1 MVHERETVIRISPGQ
16 RELVVEQ
23 KNDAGVTVRKS
34 LTPETFARCIVGS
47 RLDTVVR
54 TSGLLPE
61 NCIGVSL
68 SDGLSQYFIRYPEL
82 YADVT
87 YYGTLYERFPLP
99 RLVFAFSYDKESRKV
114 IGKRLCVVKDERLTP
129 ETPTYTY
136 PFSNVHEDGCICTGN
151 NALPVYKDPTRI
163 ATLADFI
170 LRMPNNN
177 DMFSEENNKLNLGY
191 RDLLEHLK
199 DKPPAY
205 YYSDVLIPD
214 GKTLKDFME
223 GR

>member
-1 MVHERETVIRISPGQ
+1 MNSELDTVIRISPGR

-23 KNDAGVTVRKS
+23 KNNAGVTARKS
-34 LTPETFARCIVGS
+34 LTPETFAKCIVGS
-47 RLDTVVR
+47 RMDRVVR
-54 TSGLLPE
+54 SSGLLPE

-99 RLVFAFSYDKESRKV
+99 RLVFAFAYDNESCKV
-114 IGKRLCVVKDERLTP
+114 IGKKLCVVKDERLTLG
-129 ETPTYTY
+129 TPTYTY
-136 PFSNVHEDGCICTGN
+136 PFSNVHTDGGICTGN

-177 DMFSEENNKLNLGY
+177 DMFSEDNNKLGLGY

-199 DKPPAY
+199 DKAPAY
-205 YYSDVLIPD
+205 YYTDVLIPD
-214 GKTLKDFME
+214 GKTLKNFFDW
-223 GR
+223 R

>member
-1 MVHERETVIRISPGQ
+1 MDCELETVIRISPGQ
-16 RELVVEQ
+16 QAIIVEQ
-23 KNDAGVTVRKS
+23 KNGAGVTVHKS
-34 LTPETFARCIVGS
+34 LTPETFAKCIVGS
-47 RLDTVVR
+47 QFDRVVR
-54 TSGLLPE
+54 PSGLLPE

-68 SDGLSQYFIRYPEL
+68 SEGLTQYFVRYPEL
-82 YADVT
+82 YADVS

-177 DMFSEENNKLNLGY
+177 DMFSEDNNKLGLGY

-205 YYSDVLIPD
+205 YYTDVLIPD
-214 GKTLKDFME
+214 GSTLKNFFE
-223 GR
+223 WR